1 MGDIASLAPA
11 KYLRQSVSRMTIHIA
26 YKNQVSEPLPTVGRN
41 TYDDS
46 FASFSRSCLRSP
58 RSALK

>member
-1 MGDIASLAPA
+1 MGDIASPAPA
-11 KYLRQSVSRMTIHIA
+11 KYLRQSVSPTAIHIA
-26 YKNQVSEPLPTVGRN
+26 YKTQVSEPLPTVGRD

-58 RSALK
+58 RSALE